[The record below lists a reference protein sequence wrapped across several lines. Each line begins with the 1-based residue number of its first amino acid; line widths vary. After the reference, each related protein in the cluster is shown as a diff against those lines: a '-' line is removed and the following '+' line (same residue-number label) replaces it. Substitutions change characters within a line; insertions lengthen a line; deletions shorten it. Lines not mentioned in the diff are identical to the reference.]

1 LDEQTIALLDAIAG
15 IDPDLVPPLED
26 DPVARAL
33 GFTPAEAAGPARRE
47 DARRRIT
54 REIERLNRGAVV
66 LADEEAAELPD
77 ARSDLLVRIAGV
89 RIRIMI
95 VGPGELSHPQ
105 ELLREADRLFYRFP
119 ETAAVALVAD
129 DEELSCL
136 LVEPQDC
143 RPAVETPSGMRIGP
157 RPRRP
162 RLPLLAALASYLDE
176 IEPVWEEPGTIVDAE
191 SDFDV
196 AVLATETATA
206 VVRRLKDE
214 ASRARIPA
222 KGIAFAALGEEEVE
236 DLAKLVMDVAR
247 GHLAAED
254 VGERISQ
261 IVRDAA

>member
-1 LDEQTIALLDAIAG
+1 VLT
-15 IDPDLVPPLED
+15 D
-26 DPVARAL
+26 D
-33 GFTPAEAAGPARRE
+33 
-47 DARRRIT
+47 
-54 REIERLNRGAVV
+54 
-66 LADEEAAELPD
+66 EAAELPD
-77 ARSDLLVRIAGV
+77 ARSDLLVRVAGV
-89 RIRIMI
+89 RIRVMI

-119 ETAAVALVAD
+119 ETAAVTLVAD
-129 DEELSCL
+129 DEELSSL

-143 RPAVETPSGMRIGP
+143 RPAVEAPSGMRTGP

-162 RLPLLAALASYLDE
+162 RLPVLAALTSYLDE

-196 AVLATETATA
+196 AVLASETATA

-247 GHLAAED
+247 GLLARED
-254 VGERISQ
+254 IGERISQ